1 MIWEPEKLAIEEIKT
16 IAIENQALEK
26 HTKIIRSNDIEINI
40 NSKCR
45 SNNNSEENIINY
57 RKMLMMK
64 KVK

>member
-26 HTKIIRSNDIEINI
+26 HTKIIRSNYIEINI